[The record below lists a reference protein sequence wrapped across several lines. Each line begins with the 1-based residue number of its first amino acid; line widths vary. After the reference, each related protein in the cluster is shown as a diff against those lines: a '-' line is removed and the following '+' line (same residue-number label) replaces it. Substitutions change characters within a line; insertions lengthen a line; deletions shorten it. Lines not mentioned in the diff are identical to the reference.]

1 MINKIHMHNNIALS
15 KKFKEKIESF
25 SLLSF
30 KKQKKIVIL
39 KNNQWIVLVV

>member
-1 MINKIHMHNNIALS
+1 MINKIHMHNNSALS

-30 KKQKKIVIL
+30 KKKIVIL
-39 KNNQWIVLVV
+39 KNIQWIVLVV